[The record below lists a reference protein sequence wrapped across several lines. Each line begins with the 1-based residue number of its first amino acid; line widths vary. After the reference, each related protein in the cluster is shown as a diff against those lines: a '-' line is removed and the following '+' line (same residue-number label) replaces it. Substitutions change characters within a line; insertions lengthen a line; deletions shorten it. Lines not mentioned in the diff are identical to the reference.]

1 MFSAIFASMNREKA
15 LERSLPSWTKI
26 NKIKDFV
33 IVDWSS
39 SKPLIENKII
49 QEQINE
55 YGNIKIIRVEN
66 QKYFY
71 RCLAWNLAFQNTNPE
86 NKILIKLD
94 ADYYNRGTS
103 GHRGKGNSS
112 WIDNLP
118 LTADREL
125 KNCFYGGNLDLGY
138 KLYGLLIVNKKH
150 FKEGYNENIDAI
162 WGFEDADLY
171 YRIQKKYDIK
181 IKKSI
186 GSNYIF
192 HIPHCEELRFEN
204 LKSGIKYLWKDQINL
219 GPNFN
224 EKYQFTDIGK
234 DGKRLQT
241 RTQCKNF
248 HEWIPA
254 EYTVLEDSPSYR
266 RVELIEQ

>member
-15 LERSLPSWTKI
+15 LEESLPSWTKI

-39 SKPLIENKII
+39 SEPLIENRII
-49 QEQINE
+49 KEQINK

-71 RCLAWNLAFQNTNPE
+71 RCLAWNLAFQNTDPE

-94 ADYYNRGTS
+94 AEHYNRRTS
-103 GHRGKGNSS
+103 QFCGRGSGCCL
-112 WIDNLP
+112 DNLS
-118 LTADREL
+118 LTEDKTL
-125 KNCFYGGNLDLGY
+125 KNCFYVGNIDLDY
-138 KLYGLLIVNKKH
+138 KLYGFLIVNKQH
-150 FKEGYNENIDAI
+150 FNEGYNENIDAI

-171 YRIQKKYDIK
+171 DRIQKKYNIK

-186 GSNYIF
+186 GSDYIF
-192 HIPHCEELRFEN
+192 HIPHSEELRFEN
-204 LKSGIKYLWKDQINL
+204 LKSGIKYIWRDEINL
-219 GPNFN
+219 GTNFN

-248 HEWIPA
+248 HEWVPA
-254 EYTVLEDSPSYR
+254 KYTVLEDSPIYK

>member
-71 RCLAWNLAFQNTNPE
+71 RSLAWNLAFQNTDPE

-94 ADYYNRGTS
+94 AEYYN
-103 GHRGKGNSS
+103 KNDS
-112 WIDNLP
+112 WINRLTLDEDN
-118 LTADREL
+118 TL
-125 KNCFYGGNLDLGY
+125 KNCFYAGITSTNFD
-138 KLYGLLIVNKKH
+138 LYGFLIVNKKH
-150 FKEGYNENIDAI
+150 FDEGYNENIDAI

-171 YRIQKKYDIK
+171 YRIQKKYNIN
-181 IKKSI
+181 INKSI
-186 GSNYIF
+186 HSNYIF
-192 HIPHCEELRFEN
+192 HIPHSAESRFKH
-204 LKSGIKYLWKDQINL
+204 LKSSVKHIWKNEINL
-219 GPNFN
+219 NPNFN
-224 EKYQFTDIGK
+224 EKYNFTNIGK
-234 DGKRLQT
+234 DGKGLQV
-241 RTQCKNF
+241 RTDNKNLN
-248 HEWIPA
+248 EWIPA
-254 EYTVLEDSPSYR
+254 KYNVLEDSPIYK

>member
-71 RCLAWNLAFQNTNPE
+71 RSLAWNLAFQNTDPE

-94 ADYYNRGTS
+94 AEYYN
-103 GHRGKGNSS
+103 KNDS
-112 WIDNLP
+112 WINRLTLDEDN
-118 LTADREL
+118 TL
-125 KNCFYGGNLDLGY
+125 KNCFYAGITSTNFD
-138 KLYGLLIVNKKH
+138 LYGFLIVNKKH
-150 FKEGYNENIDAI
+150 FDEGYNENIDAI

-171 YRIQKKYDIK
+171 YRIQKKYNILYATIKADDIY
-181 IKKSI
+181 
-186 GSNYIF
+186 YINK
-192 HIPHCEELRFEN
+192 ELKEYNLILSLEFSKLFLFISSMYSLLYIIRHNSKDGLFE
-204 LKSGIKYLWKDQINL
+204 IV
-219 GPNFN
+219 FN
-224 EKYQFTDIGK
+224 EYCENHVFTYLYFMD
-234 DGKRLQT
+234 
-241 RTQCKNF
+241 
-248 HEWIPA
+248 
-254 EYTVLEDSPSYR
+254 
-266 RVELIEQ
+266 